1 MTRERYIRMT
11 ETTRRAVS
19 RLPGGT
25 KALRAPTLL
34 CAAIYCASLL
44 YLMFTGDR
52 RIIRAVIVPAVCFAV
67 VTVLR
72 PLIGKQRPYDRY
84 GVPPV
89 GAYKPGKGK
98 SMPSRHTASAAAIAC
113 AIAYVFPHPA
123 VIACM
128 ALLSAV
134 IGSLRVLS
142 GQHDISDV
150 LAALALSLVISLV
163 GYRLYFTQISQG
175 ISLKKR

>member
-84 GVPPV
+84 GVPP
-89 GAYKPGKGK
+89 GRRLQTGQGKEHAQPPYGQRR
-98 SMPSRHTASAAAIAC
+98 RHRLRDCLCLSASGGL
-113 AIAYVFPHPA
+113 
-123 VIACM
+123 ACM

-150 LAALALSLVISLV
+150 LAALALSLIISLV
-163 GYRLYFTQISQG
+163 GYRL
-175 ISLKKR
+175 

>member
-89 GAYKPGKGK
+89 GAYKPGK
-98 SMPSRHTASAAAIAC
+98 
-113 AIAYVFPHPA
+113 
-123 VIACM
+123 
-128 ALLSAV
+128 
-134 IGSLRVLS
+134 
-142 GQHDISDV
+142 
-150 LAALALSLVISLV
+150 
-163 GYRLYFTQISQG
+163 
-175 ISLKKR
+175 

>member
-98 SMPSRHTASAAAIAC
+98 SMPSRHTASESRMTACEAGAMLWPMFCRLMPMAVEKTAIYSRPPIEPGVNA
-113 AIAYVFPHPA
+113 
-123 VIACM
+123 
-128 ALLSAV
+128 
-134 IGSLRVLS
+134 S
-142 GQHDISDV
+142 GMPRSKI
-150 LAALALSLVISLV
+150 
-163 GYRLYFTQISQG
+163 RLY
-175 ISLKKR
+175 RPA

>member
-19 RLPGGT
+19 RLPGGP

-67 VTVLR
+67 R
-72 PLIGKQRPYDRY
+72 
-84 GVPPV
+84 
-89 GAYKPGKGK
+89 
-98 SMPSRHTASAAAIAC
+98 
-113 AIAYVFPHPA
+113 
-123 VIACM
+123 
-128 ALLSAV
+128 
-134 IGSLRVLS
+134 
-142 GQHDISDV
+142 
-150 LAALALSLVISLV
+150 
-163 GYRLYFTQISQG
+163 
-175 ISLKKR
+175 